1 MGNQWICISSSRL
14 LRRTVGMT
22 QSPKTVY
29 GIWHLMELHAEFE
42 GSLSDCTDE
51 ELGDEMCQR
60 SEFKTEY
67 ERQDGG
73 VLFDAKGV
81 KSRSGGA
88 KKVQNG
94 GFIDLN
100 IPGFDLN
107 ELATTIELNELSP
120 GNLCIKSEVN
130 KMPILSDGGTK
141 CANDDDILILDPS
154 DVNEESFNRKRK
166 RESMQGMLNWLTGI
180 AKNPCDPVVDSMP
193 EKSKWRSHSNEK
205 VWKQVLLFREAVF
218 LKRRVD
224 SSSEQLNWQRQK
236 MHPSMYEDHLEATY
250 NLRERW
256 KCAKKLIFEK
266 SMSARVSSDSSME
279 TKGNLEKTS
288 SPHNEDS
295 AEKELP
301 DSSSAPSGIDKC
313 GIVPIPLGP
322 SHQAKVPEWT
332 GMTSES
338 DSKWLGTRIWP
349 LEKVNHRLLIERDPI
364 GRGRQDLCGCQVPG
378 SVACV
383 RFHVSEKR
391 AKVKLELGVAFYL
404 WNLHRVGEDVRQSWT
419 VDEEKKFKDVVR
431 SNPPSLERYY
441 WDHIFKAFPKKTRED
456 LVSYYFNVYLL
467 QRRGYQNRSTP
478 NEIDSDDEESE
489 FGPLRNVF
497 GQQAQ
502 KPASSILLTPKK
514 SQTKNK

>member
-1 MGNQWICISSSRL
+1 
-14 LRRTVGMT
+14 
-22 QSPKTVY
+22 
-29 GIWHLMELHAEFE
+29 MELHAEFE

-51 ELGDEMCQR
+51 ELGDEMCRR

-67 ERQDGG
+67 KRQDGE
-73 VLFDAKGV
+73 VLFDSKGL
-81 KSRSGGA
+81 KSSCGGA
-88 KKVQNG
+88 RKVQRG

-100 IPGFDLN
+100 IPGFELN
-107 ELATTIELNELSP
+107 ELTTTRRIELNELSP
-120 GNLCIKSEVN
+120 GNLCITSEAN
-130 KMPILSDGGTK
+130 KMPGLPDGGK
-141 CANDDDILILDPS
+141 RCADDDDDDDVLVLDPS
-154 DVNEESFNRKRK
+154 DVNEGTFNRKRK
-166 RESMQGMLNWLTGI
+166 RESHSMQQGMLSWLTGI
-180 AKNPCDPVVDSMP
+180 AKNPCDPVVDSIP

-218 LKRRVD
+218 LKRHAE

-256 KCAKKLIFEK
+256 KCAKKLLFER
-266 SMSARVSSDSSME
+266 SMSVRVSSDSSVE
-279 TKGNLEKTS
+279 TKGNLERTS

-295 AEKELP
+295 AEKKLP
-301 DSSSAPSGIDKC
+301 DSSAALSGLDKC
-313 GIVPIPLGP
+313 GIVPIPVGP
-322 SHQAKVPEWT
+322 SHQAIVPVWT

-364 GRGRQDLCGCQVPG
+364 GKGRQDSCGCQVAG
-378 SVACV
+378 SVECV
-383 RFHVSEKR
+383 RFHVAEKR

-404 WNLHRVGEDVRQSWT
+404 WNLDKVGEDVRQSWT

-441 WDHIFKAFPKKTRED
+441 WDHIFKSFPKKTRED
-456 LVSYYFNVYLL
+456 LVSYYFNVFLL
-467 QRRGYQNRSTP
+467 QRRGYQNRNTP
-478 NEIDSDDEESE
+478 NEIDSDDEESD
-489 FGPLRNVF
+489 FGPLRNFF

-502 KPASSILLTPKK
+502 KPTSSILLTPKK